1 MASPNKDSTA
11 PPPPPDVE
19 AGGKGAVGEQPV
31 EFGLLAGGAELA
43 SSSASEDAKSSGYGR
58 QSQQVH
64 FARALDVPH
73 DEEEGAA
80 ERGLGRAGGAGL
92 EGNEQEAAALGEEDL
107 AAERAAAEAAAETS
121 ELVAAT
127 GGDPLPPG
135 AQQDMIRYT
144 MARGDQPVIFAFKD
158 HFSLL
163 VPSSR
168 IRYREKQSG
177 SRVTPAGDSQF
188 VLEETYDPKD
198 GHQVSI
204 RQLHDTS
211 EGVRFLRIL
220 YAIGTTACC
229 TNSRKSGIS
238 LTHSCCC
245 LDCANQLSP

>member
-1 MASPNKDSTA
+1 MKSPHKDSA
-11 PPPPPDVE
+11 APPPDVE
-19 AGGKGAVGEQPV
+19 AGGKDAVGEQPV
-31 EFGLLAGGAELA
+31 EIGLLEGGTLG
-43 SSSASEDAKSSGYGR
+43 SSSANEDVKSSRNGR

-73 DEEEGAA
+73 DEDQAEEGVV
-80 ERGLGRAGGAGL
+80 GRRGGARL
-92 EGNEQEAAALGEEDL
+92 EGHEQEAAALGQDL
-107 AAERAAAEAAAETS
+107 EAEQAEAAAEAAAETS

-220 YAIGTTACC
+220 YAIGTT
-229 TNSRKSGIS
+229 TRSKQQS
-238 LTHSCCC
+238 LI
-245 LDCANQLSP
+245 

>member
-1 MASPNKDSTA
+1 MSSPRKDSTA
-11 PPPPPDVE
+11 PPPPDVE
-19 AGGKGAVGEQPV
+19 TGGKDAGGEPPV
-31 EFGLLAGGAELA
+31 EVGLLAGGAELVG
-43 SSSASEDAKSSGYGR
+43 SSSANEDVTSRSNGG

-80 ERGLGRAGGAGL
+80 ERVVGRGGGAGL
-92 EGNEQEAAALGEEDL
+92 EGREQEAATLGEDVE
-107 AAERAAAEAAAETS
+107 AEQAAAEAAAETS

-144 MARGDQPVIFAFKD
+144 LARGDQPVIFAFKD

-220 YAIGTTACC
+220 YAIGTT
-229 TNSRKSGIS
+229 TRSKQPQI
-238 LTHSCCC
+238 
-245 LDCANQLSP
+245 